1 MVSPVWGALLPLPRD
16 CGWQNLIGVFHHVDC
31 FVVKWQMFQEQS
43 PSGLFPFE
51 EQQFT
56 VPQCVAKALNE
67 LHTTVVLQVLP
78 GMFCYV
84 PSDL

>member
-1 MVSPVWGALLPLPRD
+1 MNGVPYLGCIPASPQGLWLAESGRM
-16 CGWQNLIGVFHHVDC
+16 HHGDC
-31 FVVKWQMFQEQS
+31 FVVNWQMFQEQS
-43 PSGLFPFE
+43 PSGLFPSE

-84 PSDL
+84 PRDL